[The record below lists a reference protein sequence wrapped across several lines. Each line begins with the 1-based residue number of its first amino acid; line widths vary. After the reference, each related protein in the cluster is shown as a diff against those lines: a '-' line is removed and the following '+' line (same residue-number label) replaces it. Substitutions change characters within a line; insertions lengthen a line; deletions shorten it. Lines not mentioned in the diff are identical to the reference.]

1 MAELKRTFVKGGMN
15 LDLDERLVGQGMY
28 REALNIRV
36 SSSSEGNE
44 GSLESVKANEAL
56 EDPRFEAEDIIGQRR
71 DHVAHQLQI
80 LPNSTTNSIVGNVV
94 DKSTDIAYLLIS
106 DSIKTNN
113 PFLDDEYDENIKYT
127 KVSVDSIYEHHPD
140 TNTFNIVFNDVYE
153 MYIPVE
159 GVVSNPGEQTYIEIN
174 EDHLE
179 NLDVREDMRI
189 FQHEELTDVVAINPL
204 AVDAPINQGVIDGFY
219 VDYIDRANSRI
230 YVKDLYNK
238 FTAATV
244 GQVETIRLAS
254 KRILGFSSVTGSL
267 ASAQRFNII
276 TGLNVFDGLLF
287 FTDGK
292 HEPKKLNIQRCKDG
306 TLGNTSS
313 VYPSWVTDRRF
324 FHTRLLK
331 KNTSNVLGFQN
342 VSEYDFFGDINN
354 GTGGMIEPHCTVIR
368 PNPEEHLKIESSVGA
383 ITSETTAVGPRAG
396 VITHPFPIH
405 PSKRAG
411 DTLQFCIAYANEL
424 GFFDFDGTLLT
435 DASVP
440 PEGGPLVNQYYS
452 DNFLRVPG
460 VPGGGESWA
469 FTLAIPDILAAQAHR
484 LATYPYNEGINGL
497 LGTQTDGLATDP
509 FFAAGAYQIDSMIS
523 LYEGDGNAA
532 GEGLVARP
540 LFRDHLNVG
549 VFNAGF
555 QLVYYSDTLGL
566 VDDPGVMPSAVQ
578 NYDVGDQYEDNNYAG
593 PTGFLYYA
601 GVSGNRNTGVGVTD
615 QSMLMQYWD
624 VENPKMDFQEAF
636 NLAAYSDDGLEASP
650 HPIVRTYH
658 RGGLLSKTNLIGAN
672 SDINTVSEYW
682 GIGDDSIQNL
692 IHNGEIKP
700 NENGLF
706 RPTTPGR
713 FVVQPHGF
721 QVGDIVILKGLG
733 NTYKNDAVGTYK
745 DQDFTGNSFD
755 VLPQTIANASFAS
768 GAQGGGNIS
777 DLYSESTAG
786 MALENSSWFVRTR
799 KHDGYMDNVKA
810 KIVKIEHVNVREDNV
825 VINGEVFPS
834 FVDNYGN
841 EHNLL
846 TDRFMFLSDKM
857 VGDLFTDGSDD
868 EGEIVEGVQLE
879 PSFFSTPSYASQ
891 YVFTIEILENNRKK
905 DQDPTLRAD
914 MSARHLNPDAIW
926 DDADNPP
933 LCGFGDPRLNAAM
946 LPQNYEFN
954 KSPYFQ
960 FDQGWGWPGG
970 GVSAP
975 VVQGDNEQYFGA
987 PLPQVWAVTAASDFE
1002 EGGTLSDE
1010 RALRETMLRFSYRYQ
1025 YEDNEYSG
1033 FAPFT
1038 TVVWRTLNQKIDW
1051 PNYYISLI
1059 NEITDLRLLD
1069 WSPKNIPEDVRSVE
1083 LVVKSEEASNI
1094 YALKKYDYRQ
1104 AEYNSNGNGT
1114 YQGVHEFNSNTLGL
1128 TVDPNQMLRAF
1139 DSVPRAAKAQE
1150 VSANRIIYGN
1160 YLKDYNLEEVI
1171 DGGLGSYKED
1181 IRVNLE
1187 VGLHSYINQTQGE
1200 ILGPDGNAIAI
1211 TLDTDENAI
1220 ETFEDAYSNVNPNFG
1235 LPLESVKS
1243 YRSYQ
1248 IGIVYRDEF
1257 GRETPVLTNKKA
1269 VVKVGPDQSKK
1280 SNRFKVT
1287 VKNPHPTWA
1296 KSYKFFVK
1304 DTSLDYH
1311 VLPLEQIKHYVESN
1325 NSDDDTDVDAV
1336 NAELTEQ
1343 STSCLIFSSD
1353 HRNKI
1358 QEGDVIIQKRPH
1370 KITTQPD
1377 PSMTTIT
1384 HIYEPDNPGLE
1395 YEVQTIK
1402 NEAPENLVDV
1412 FEGNEEQLEGKFFVF
1427 VKTDRPLVIN
1437 NNEGALPGPNTAKT
1451 QAVFETRPKPNY
1463 DLDLYYEASQAYPV
1477 VLDDKTDEQ
1486 FIKPGRMVLPFNYTP
1501 ILGLGE
1507 IGGSLTT
1514 ANGSGGNSYFPTMFG
1529 EDSDGDGLISYFD
1542 SNSFDPITIL
1552 EVNTLV
1558 GRHSENDELYTEIKL
1573 SEPVTLNIPVGGE
1586 LCLRIQNHLG
1596 ERMNVGEYV
1605 HVVVAEDVIDSD
1617 TVLVK
1622 RHTHASNFGLTNDIA
1637 LPIALPWY
1645 NCFSFGNGIE
1655 ISTARNAFNG
1665 ARLQKGVKA
1674 SSIYEDYAEVKES
1687 TGLIFSGIYNSYS
1700 SFNETNQFI
1709 EALGITKRF
1718 NPDHGSIQK
1727 LFSRANDLIVLCE
1740 DKILKVLAQKDA
1752 VFKADGNPD
1761 LLATNRVLGQS
1772 VAFDGE
1778 YGISNNPES
1787 FAHHGFRSYF
1797 TDAKRGVVLR
1807 LSKDGLTKISD
1818 VGMDSF
1824 FKTRLAAIR
1833 ELQITGSTG
1842 IDQNVVGSYDIDK
1855 EEYLVSST
1863 RFTMLFDDAS
1873 NFNDGLTVAWSED
1886 QKTWTS
1892 FRSYVPTHQGYSVL
1906 NKYYAGTGNT
1916 LYQFDTFNS
1925 PYMAYDGFYP
1935 AYLGAGMNPIH
1946 RSKVALVYNE
1956 QPGIIKDFTY
1966 ANYEGSKAKIISN
1979 PDDEILSTN
1988 VPQFGW
1994 WIETVST
2001 DLERGM
2007 SINFKNKENK
2017 WHNNIMHK
2025 ITPSRTNQPSVS
2037 SEVYP
2042 HRIIPLGRPTIIT
2055 TTENYEDGAADYRY
2069 VFNFEPGDVNMSL
2082 IQENQFIQIIKYNPE
2097 TGLLYNGI
2105 ESLANFTHFGQV
2117 ESWTNSS
2124 ITTKLMEEGYFN
2136 ARVAYPFTYPFGY
2149 EITQAEQ
2156 DSALNGY
2163 PEMIIVLKMPELEHS
2178 SVKGYFAKAT
2188 WINDNDQEKA
2198 ELFAATLNAVE
2209 SSK

>member
-44 GSLESVKANEAL
+44 GSLETVKANEAL
-56 EDPRFEAEDIIGQRR
+56 EDARFEVGDEERR
-71 DHVAHQLQI
+71 DHVDHQLQI
-80 LPNSTTNSIVGNVV
+80 LPSSIVNSIVGNVV
-94 DKSTDIAYLLIS
+94 DKSTDIVYLLVA
-106 DSIKTNN
+106 DNIKSNSV
-113 PFLDDEYDENIKYT
+113 FLEEDYNEDLKYT
-127 KVSVDSIYEHHPD
+127 KVSTDSIYEHHPE

-153 MYIPVE
+153 MYIPVV

-174 EDHLE
+174 EAHLE

-189 FQHEELTDVVAINPL
+189 FQHEELTEVVAVDP
-204 AVDAPINQGVIDGFY
+204 APVDAPINQGVIDGFY

-238 FTAATV
+238 FNAATV

-254 KRILGFSSVTGSL
+254 KRILGFSSVNGSL
-267 ASAQRFNII
+267 GRAERFNII
-276 TGLNVFDGLLF
+276 TGLNVFDGLIF
-287 FTDGK
+287 FTDGER
-292 HEPKKLNIQRCKDG
+292 EPKKLNIQRCKDG
-306 TLGNTSS
+306 TLGNPSS
-313 VYPSWVTDRRF
+313 VYPSWVSDRRF

-331 KNTSNVLGFQN
+331 KNTSNVVGFQN

-405 PSKRAG
+405 PSKKAG

-424 GFFDFDGTLLT
+424 GFFDFDGALLT

-440 PEGGPLVNQYYS
+440 PEGGPLVDQYYS
-452 DNFLRVPG
+452 DNFLAVPG

-484 LATYPYNEGINGL
+484 LATYPYNEGIHGL

-509 FFAAGAYQIDSMIS
+509 FFAAGGYQIDSMVS

-532 GEGLVARP
+532 GEGLVSRP

-555 QLVYYSDTLGL
+555 QLIYYNDILGL
-566 VDDPGVMPSAVQ
+566 VNDPGVMPSAVQ
-578 NYDVGDQYEDNNYAG
+578 NYDVGDQYDGNNYQG
-593 PTGFLYYA
+593 PTGFIDYA
-601 GVSGNRNTGVGVTD
+601 GVSGNRNTGTGVTD

-636 NLAAYSDDGLEASP
+636 NLAAYSEDNLEASP

-658 RGGLLSKTNLIGAN
+658 RGGLLSKTNLIGSN

-682 GIGDDSIQNL
+682 GIGDDSMQDL
-692 IHNGEIKP
+692 IHNGEIKA
-700 NENGLF
+700 NENGLI

-721 QVGDIVILKGLG
+721 QVGDIVVLKGLG
-733 NTYKNDAVGTYK
+733 NTYRNDAVGTYK

-755 VLPQTIANASFAS
+755 VLKDTIENDSFAN
-768 GAQGGGNIS
+768 GAQGGGSLS
-777 DLYSESTAG
+777 DMYTEATAG
-786 MALENSSWFVRTR
+786 AQDNAPWFVRTR

-810 KIVKIEHVNVREDNV
+810 KIVKIEHVNIRENDA
-825 VINGEVFPS
+825 VINGEIVPQFI
-834 FVDNYGN
+834 DNYGN
-841 EHNLL
+841 AHNLL

-857 VGDLFTDGSDD
+857 VGDLFSDGSDPD
-868 EGEIVEGVQLE
+868 GEVIEGVQIT

-926 DDADNPP
+926 ADADNPP

-946 LPQNYEFN
+946 LPENYEFN

-1069 WSPKNIPEDVRSVE
+1069 WSPKNIPQDVKAVE

-1104 AEYNSNGNGT
+1104 SEYTSNGNGT
-1114 YQGVHEFNSNTLGL
+1114 YRGVHEFNSNTLGL
-1128 TVDPNQMLRAF
+1128 TIEPNQILRPF

-1150 VSANRIIYGN
+1150 ISANRVIYGN

-1171 DGGLGSYKED
+1171 LGGLGTYKED

-1248 IGIVYRDEF
+1248 VGIVYRDEF

-1269 VVKVGPDQSKK
+1269 VIKVGPDQSKK
-1280 SNRFKVT
+1280 SNRLKVI

-1311 VLPLEQIKHYVESN
+1311 VLPLEQIKHYVEGN
-1325 NSDDDTDVDAV
+1325 NSDDDVDIDAV

-1402 NEAPENLVDV
+1402 NEAPENLVDA

-1463 DLDLYYEASQAYPV
+1463 DVDLYYEASQAYPV
-1477 VLDDKTDEQ
+1477 VLDDETDEQ

-1501 ILGLGE
+1501 ILGVGE
-1507 IGGSLTT
+1507 IGGALTT

-1542 SNSFDPITIL
+1542 SNSFDPITVVQ
-1552 EVNTLV
+1552 VNTLV

-1596 ERMNVGEYV
+1596 ERMNVGEYI
-1605 HVVVAEDVIDSD
+1605 HVVVAEDVVDSD

-1637 LPIALPWY
+1637 LPISLPWY

-1687 TGLIFSGIYNSYS
+1687 TGLIFSGVYNSYS

-1740 DKILKVLAQKDA
+1740 DKILKVLSQKDA
-1752 VFKADGNPD
+1752 IFKADGNPD

-1787 FAHHGFRSYF
+1787 FAHYGFRSYF

-1824 FKTRLAAIR
+1824 FKTRLANVR
-1833 ELQITGSTG
+1833 QEQITGVTG
-1842 IDQNVVGSYDIDK
+1842 VEQNVVGSYDIDK

-1863 RFTMLFDDAS
+1863 KFTVFFDDAS
-1873 NFNDGLTVAWSED
+1873 NFTDGLTVAWSED

-1916 LYQFDTFNS
+1916 LYQFDTLNS
-1925 PYMAYDGFYP
+1925 PYMAYDGYYP
-1935 AYLGAGMNPIH
+1935 AYQGAGMNPMH

-1966 ANYEGSKAKIISN
+1966 TNYEGSQAKIIGNAS
-1979 PDDEILSTN
+1979 DEILSTN
-1988 VPQFGW
+1988 LPRKGW
-1994 WIETVST
+1994 WIEAVST
-2001 DLERGM
+2001 DLEQGM
-2007 SINFKNKENK
+2007 SINFKKKENK

-2025 ITPSRTNQPSVS
+2025 IKPSRINLPSIN
-2037 SEVYP
+2037 EEEYQQ
-2042 HRIIPLGRPTIIT
+2042 RIIAIGRPTIIT
-2055 TTENYEDGAADYRY
+2055 TTENYENGAEDYRFI
-2069 VFNFEPGDVNMSL
+2069 FNFEPGDVNMSL
-2082 IQENQFIQIIKYNPE
+2082 IQQDQFIQILKYNPE
-2097 TGLLYNGI
+2097 TGLLYNSI
-2105 ESLANFTHFGQV
+2105 ESLGNFVHFGEV
-2117 ESWTNSS
+2117 ESWTGNS
-2124 ITTKLMEEGYFN
+2124 ITTKLMENDYFN
-2136 ARVAYPFTYPFGY
+2136 ARNGYPFTYPFGY

-2156 DSALNGY
+2156 DSVLAGY
-2163 PEMIIVLKMPELEHS
+2163 PEMVVVLKQAALEHS

-2188 WINDNDQEKA
+2188 WINDDDQQKS